1 MSPGPLCLDGPV
13 TTAVPLG
20 YPLHEH
26 TLDNGLRVIVSPD
39 HAVPFVA
46 VNLWYDVG
54 SRDEQPGRTGLAH
67 LFEHVMFQGSAHV
80 ASGEHFNRLQ
90 AAGATGNATT
100 WFDRTNYFEAVPTG
114 ALDLA
119 LWLEA
124 DRMANL
130 LPALTQENLDTQREV
145 VKEEKRQRYDNAPYG
160 DTIDHLLGL
169 AFPAEHPYGHTV
181 IGSMEDLDAAS
192 LADTHAFFTTWYA
205 PTNAVL
211 TLVGDV
217 TAEDG
222 LAKANTYFGHLPSR
236 GVPARSRVSPLPPHE
251 GVPRRTTTAPVPADL
266 LYVQWRTPARGTRVA
281 DAIDIALT
289 VLGGSET
296 SRLYRRLVRD
306 EAMSSG
312 AGASAI
318 PLAWGNSLALGY
330 ARALDGQDLA
340 TLEDALCDEV
350 ARFCSGGPTDAEL
363 QRAHIQ
369 FEREWLGECSRLESR
384 ADLFGAHATLY
395 GDPGRVNRRIT
406 EYTSISAAEVRDAA
420 RAWLRPDQRAVLE
433 YRRGPMGPEQW

>member
-1 MSPGPLCLDGPV
+1 MCLTGPV

-20 YPLHEH
+20 YPIHEH
-26 TLDNGLRVIVSPD
+26 TLENGLRVVVSPD

-67 LFEHVMFQGSAHV
+67 LFEHVMFQGSENV
-80 ASGEHFNRLQ
+80 ASGEHFNTLQ
-90 AAGATGNATT
+90 ASGATGNATT

-114 ALDLA
+114 VLDLA

-160 DTIDHLLGL
+160 DTIDHVLAL
-169 AFPAEHPYGHTV
+169 AFPPEHPYGHTV
-181 IGSMEDLDAAS
+181 IGSMADLDAAS
-192 LADTHAFFTTWYA
+192 LDDTHAFFTRWYSPA
-205 PTNAVL
+205 NAVL

-222 LAKANTYFGHLPSR
+222 LAKARALFGHLPTR
-236 GVPARSRVSPLPPHE
+236 GVPARARVSPLPPHA
-251 GVPRRTTTAPVPADL
+251 GVPRRVATAPVPADM
-266 LYVQWRTPARGTRVA
+266 LYLQWRTPARGSRLA
-281 DAIDIALT
+281 DAVDIALT

-296 SRLYRRLVRD
+296 SRLYRRLVRED
-306 EAMSSG
+306 GTCSG
-312 AGASAI
+312 AGSSAI
-318 PLAWGNSLALGY
+318 PLAWGNSLSLAY
-330 ARALDGQDLA
+330 TRALDGADLA
-340 TLEDALCDEV
+340 AIEQALCDEV
-350 ARFCSGGPTDAEL
+350 ERLCADGPTDAEL
-363 QRAHIQ
+363 HRAHIQ
-369 FEREWLGECSRLESR
+369 FEREWLGEGARLESR
-384 ADLFGAHATLY
+384 ADLFSAHATMF
-395 GDPGRVNRRIT
+395 GDPGRVNRRIV
-406 EYTSISAAEVRDAA
+406 EYTAVTAAEVRDAA

-433 YRRGPMGPEQW
+433 YRRGPMGPDQW

>member
-1 MSPGPLCLDGPV
+1 M
-13 TTAVPLG
+13 TTAAPLE

-26 TLDNGLRVIVSPD
+26 TLGNGLRVVISPD

-67 LFEHVMFQGSAHV
+67 LFEHVMFQGSENV

-100 WFDRTNYFEAVPTG
+100 WFDRTKYFESVPTG

-160 DTIDHLLGL
+160 DTIDHVLAL
-169 AFPAEHPYGHTV
+169 AFPPEHPYGHTV
-181 IGSMEDLDAAS
+181 IGSMTDLDAAS
-192 LADTHAFFTTWYA
+192 LADAHAFFTTWYA
-205 PTNAVL
+205 PANAVL

-217 TAEDG
+217 TPEDG
-222 LAKANTYFGHLPSR
+222 LAAVRRYFEPLPAR
-236 GVPARSRVSPLPPHE
+236 AVPARRRVGALPPHE
-251 GVPRRTTTAPVPADL
+251 GVPRRVASAPVPADML
-266 LYVQWRTPARGTRVA
+266 HLQWRTPARGSRTA
-281 DAIDIALT
+281 DAVDIALT

-296 SRLYRRLVRD
+296 SRLYRRLVRE
-306 EAMSSG
+306 EATCSG
-312 AGASAI
+312 AGSSAI
-318 PLAWGNSLALGY
+318 PLAWGNSLSLGF
-330 ARALDGQDLA
+330 ARALEGHDLA
-340 TLEDALCDEV
+340 GIEASLCDEV
-350 ARFCSGGPTDAEL
+350 SRFCAEGPTDDEL
-363 QRAHIQ
+363 HRAHVQ
-369 FEREWLGECSRLESR
+369 FEREWLGECARLEAR
-384 ADLFGAHATLY
+384 ADLFGCHATLY
-395 GDPGRVNRRIT
+395 GDAARVNRRIV
-406 EYTSISAAEVRDAA
+406 EYTSTTADEVRDAA
-420 RAWLRPDQRAVLE
+420 QAWLRPDQRAVLE
-433 YRRGPMGPEQW
+433 YRRGPMGADQW